1 MGRNPS
7 NDPIRPLNLARN
19 IYKYSYTRMYTLSS
33 LYFKFSSMNSGK
45 TSGLIQAAYNYQ
57 ERGMVPLIF
66 TSALDTRYGENKVA
80 SRVGLEMPAIPIN
93 QSDNILQKYAEN
105 AHDTICAIFVDE
117 AQFLTREQVL
127 QLAELVDTR
136 DIPVLCYGLRSDFL
150 GNLFD
155 GSAALLAFAD
165 KIEEVKSICHCGR
178 KATMNARITDDT
190 SQVAIGGNES
200 YVSMCRKHFLEHID
214 KKQKGA

>member
-178 KATMNARITDDT
+178 KATMNARIIDDM

-200 YVSMCRKHFLEHID
+200 YVSMCRKHFLEHIA
-214 KKQKGA
+214 KKSKGA

>member
-1 MGRNPS
+1 M
-7 NDPIRPLNLARN
+7 AQ
-19 IYKYSYTRMYTLSS
+19 
-33 LYFKFSSMNSGK
+33 LYFRYSSMNSGK

-93 QSDNILQKYAEN
+93 QSDNVLQKYAEN
-105 AHDTICAIFVDE
+105 ARDTICAIFVDE

-150 GNLFD
+150 GNLFE

-178 KATMNARITDDT
+178 KATMNARITNDT

-200 YVSMCRKHFLEHID
+200 YTSMCRKHFLEHIAQ
-214 KKQKGA
+214 KQKGA